1 MKKQPK
7 PKKQGFDLVTAK
19 RVLGLIRSSR
29 WLLIASLFCAA
40 VSSLLTLAIPL
51 LVGNAI
57 DEMFGPGAVN
67 IQRVVTICIAIGV
80 CAGVTALAQWIM
92 NVLNNRMAFHLVYR
106 LRKEAFDKL
115 QHLPLSYLD
124 SHSTGG
130 L

>member
-7 PKKQGFDLVTAK
+7 TKKQCFDLVTAK

-57 DEMFGPGAVN
+57 DEMFGPGADN
-67 IQRVVTICIAIGV
+67 IQRVVTISIAIGV
-80 CAGVTALAQWIM
+80 
-92 NVLNNRMAFHLVYR
+92 
-106 LRKEAFDKL
+106 
-115 QHLPLSYLD
+115 
-124 SHSTGG
+124 
-130 L
+130 